1 MQWPQENIPIKI
13 TNTKK
18 TKKSI
23 ILMKEIINIHQ
34 TIITSE
40 TPTRA
45 FSVASCDA
53 GGIVLEGGGSVANF
67 LDEGLGNV
75 FQIFR
80 ETVNEGNGYQVGG
93 VGTNLTSFDSNA
105 ICIDNPPLRP

>member
-1 MQWPQENIPIKI
+1 
-13 TNTKK
+13 
-18 TKKSI
+18 
-23 ILMKEIINIHQ
+23 MKLQVE
-34 TIITSE
+34 
-40 TPTRA
+40 A
-45 FSVASCDA
+45 FSVSLCDP
-53 GGIVLEGGGSVANF
+53 GDIVLEGGGSVANF